1 MLKEWNAWIASL
13 DKRNFDSVVYLFRQ
27 IKLMFDYKPQ
37 GRRKINM
44 FMKTRNS
51 KREEEK
57 QIGNE
62 YSDGCCLGESR
73 LSMAKLEARRPQV

>member
-1 MLKEWNAWIASL
+1 MVSL
-13 DKRNFDSVVYLFRQ
+13 DKRNFDSMVYVFRQ
-27 IKLMFDYKPQ
+27 IKLMFDYKLQ

-57 QIGNE
+57 KKSVMNTLIV
-62 YSDGCCLGESR
+62 
-73 LSMAKLEARRPQV
+73 AV

>member
-1 MLKEWNAWIASL
+1 MLKESECLNGFL
-13 DKRNFDSVVYLFRQ
+13 DKRNFDSMVYVFRQ
-27 IKLMFDYKPQ
+27 IKLMFDYKLQ

-57 QIGNE
+57 
-62 YSDGCCLGESR
+62 
-73 LSMAKLEARRPQV
+73 KK

>member
-1 MLKEWNAWIASL
+1 MASL
-13 DKRNFDSVVYLFRQ
+13 DKRNFDSMVYVFRQ

-37 GRRKINM
+37 GRRKIKM

-57 QIGNE
+57 KNQ
-62 YSDGCCLGESR
+62 
-73 LSMAKLEARRPQV
+73 